1 MQIFLLFLLFNSKY
15 SVGILQFFAKIY
27 ANFLEFD
34 FGARG
39 LPLIIIILPIIEP
52 RCLQFALVVLLLKKQ
67 RENL

>member
-1 MQIFLLFLLFNSKY
+1 MQIFLLFFLFNSKY
-15 SVGILQFFAKIY
+15 SVGILQFFFFIY

-52 RCLQFALVVLLLKKQ
+52 RC
-67 RENL
+67 